1 MEPTS
6 FCPEKHHCWS
16 FHTYSVRVYGCV
28 SDCTFLTLRYLAFP
42 QCISVLTFYYGK
54 SMYKADRLVEWYT
67 MYPSPNHCQRAVIL
81 PSCLIPP
88 TSRHPC
94 YVQIPGIILPH
105 SPCILH
111 VSLKEMYKVYLIC
124 LVLILF
130 TVVDVFVRYIVFHY
144 TTYFICATC
153 LPLSPSLIMFC
164 I

>member
-1 MEPTS
+1 
-6 FCPEKHHCWS
+6 
-16 FHTYSVRVYGCV
+16 
-28 SDCTFLTLRYLAFP
+28 
-42 QCISVLTFYYGK
+42 
-54 SMYKADRLVEWYT
+54 

-144 TTYFICATC
+144 TTYFISATC
-153 LPLSPSLIMFC
+153 LSLSLSLIICSAFRKRYAFCSYTYLMSRPLSIDRGPHRFLLLPIDFLL
-164 I
+164 